1 MKRLPLFIGTLILIG
16 LLFLAGRAIAD
27 SRSPQQQQIDALQ
40 QQAAGATD
48 PAAAALL
55 LEKAAPLSAAEAA
68 RATAQANSA
77 EKSGDLCGLA
87 PAVDPNATPLPTVAV
102 PRGISDWLQ
111 PPFSTQDVAVTNQW
125 NDQSDGAWL
134 SAYAG
139 ALGQDPTRGVVIAVD
154 RAGAYFRFELPA
166 GSGAARFT
174 VADGLSVTVETAGGQ
189 TYTLDMDALTLT
201 GEDGQAV
208 TAVPQD
214 APATLS
220 AGTINCK

>member
-1 MKRLPLFIGTLILIG
+1 MKRLPLFIGTLVLLT
-16 LLFLAGRAIAD
+16 LLFLGGRAIAD

-55 LEKAAPLSAAEAA
+55 LEKAAPLRAAEAA
-68 RATAQANSA
+68 RATAQANA
-77 EKSGDLCGLA
+77 PQKSGDLCGLA
-87 PAVDPNATPLPTVAV
+87 PVADPNATPLPTVEV

-154 RAGAYFRFELPA
+154 RAGNYFRFELPA
-166 GSGAARFT
+166 GSGTARFT
-174 VADGLSVTVETAGGQ
+174 AADGLNVTVETAAGAR
-189 TYTLDMDALTLT
+189 YTLDMDVLTLI
-201 GEDGQAV
+201 GPDGQAV
-208 TAVPQD
+208 TGVPQ
-214 APATLS
+214 ASPAATPP
-220 AGTINCK
+220 AVDCN

>member
-1 MKRLPLFIGTLILIG
+1 MKRLPLLIG
-16 LLFLAGRAIAD
+16 SLVLIALLFLGGRAIAN

-40 QQAAGATD
+40 QQPAGASD

-55 LEKAAPLSAAEAA
+55 QQKAAPLSAAEAA
-68 RATAQANSA
+68 QATAQAGDTQ
-77 EKSGDLCGLA
+77 KSGELCGLA
-87 PAVDPNATPLPTVAV
+87 PAAGVTPLPTVEV

-111 PPFSTQDVAVTNQW
+111 PPFSTQDVSVSNQW

-134 SAYAG
+134 TAYAG

-166 GSGAARFT
+166 GSGAARFN